1 MEYLKVWTSFL
12 EIMEPLT
19 DAEKGRLFVAML
31 RYAEDGTPPDFEGNE
46 RFVWPSAKQ
55 AIDRTSEKAEI
66 YRNNRT
72 KSKQNETN
80 ENKPEQNGTN
90 QNKSEQSETTYSI
103 KKYKDKEKKD
113 KEILKREV
121 KREAATRFS
130 PPTAEEVAAYV
141 KERGSGV
148 DAERFVDYYI
158 SKGWKVGG
166 QPMKDWRAAVRTWER
181 RDGRGSATVNTGG
194 KVVSAQQY
202 TQRQYSEEQLDALS
216 DGDREILKRLEEAGG
231 CA

>member
-19 DAEKGRLFVAML
+19 DAEKGRLFEAML

-46 RFVWPSAKQ
+46 RFVWPAAKQ

-66 YRNNRT
+66 YRNNRI

-80 ENKPEQNGTN
+80 ENKTEQIGTK
-90 QNKSEQSETTYSI
+90 QNKVEQSETAYSI

-121 KREAATRFS
+121 QREAAARFS
-130 PPTAEEVAAYV
+130 PPTIEEVAEYV

-148 DAERFVDYYI
+148 NAERFVDFYA
-158 SKGWKVGG
+158 SKGWKVGS
-166 QPMKDWRAAVRTWER
+166 QPMKDWRAAVRTWEK
-181 RDGRGSATVNTGG
+181 RDDRSETGTGGRGPKAVN
-194 KVVSAQQY
+194 AQMY
-202 TQRQYSEEQLDALS
+202 TQRQYSEEQLDELS
-216 DGDREILKRLEEAGG
+216 DGDREILRRLEAAG
-231 CA
+231 A